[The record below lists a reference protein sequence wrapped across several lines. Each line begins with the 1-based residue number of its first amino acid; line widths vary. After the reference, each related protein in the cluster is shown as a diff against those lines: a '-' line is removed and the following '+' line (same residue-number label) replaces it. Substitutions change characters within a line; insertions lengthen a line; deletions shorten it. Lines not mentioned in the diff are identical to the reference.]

1 MGAKKTTTSVKVRY
15 NDGHLIIDGAKTLG
29 RYKELTSRFN
39 KCDSKVFEMVCGYD
53 AKDVKSA
60 KKAFEKK
67 VRKLGKGEYLTYFG
81 CGAFATKEGYTKGKE
96 YVNAT
101 CDMISRECDQ
111 QEVYYYE
118 YIALMTIEENCD
130 KYAFGVVKE
139 YFGSEV
145 AKTVKRLR
153 KN

>member
-1 MGAKKTTTSVKVRY
+1 MEATKTTTSVKVRY
-15 NDGHLIIDGAKTLG
+15 NDGQLIIYGAKTLG

-81 CGAFATKEGYTKGKE
+81 CGAFATKEGYTKWKE
-96 YVNAT
+96 YVNET
-101 CDMISRECDQ
+101 CDMISRECDP

-118 YIALMTIEENCD
+118 YRALMTIEENCD
-130 KYAFGVVKE
+130 KYAIGVVKN
-139 YFGSEV
+139 YFGEEV
-145 AKTVKRLR
+145 AKTVKRLNN
-153 KN
+153 K

>member
-1 MGAKKTTTSVKVRY
+1 MEAKKTTTSVKVRY
-15 NDGHLIIDGAKTLG
+15 NDGKLIIDGAKTLG

-53 AKDVKSA
+53 AKEMRKA
-60 KKAFEKK
+60 KIEFEKK
-67 VRKLGKGEYLTYFG
+67 VRKLKKGEYITYFG
-81 CGAFATKEGYTKGKE
+81 CGAFGTKEGYTKWIK

-101 CDMISRECDQ
+101 RESISRECNP

-118 YIALMTIEENCD
+118 YRALMTIEENCD

-153 KN
+153 NC